1 MYRIDSRGATIDG
14 RFTEGNPT
22 SGTPATVVN
31 AQWMNAVQD
40 EIVNVIAG
48 AELDLDKNNSAQL
61 LAAIS
66 KLATAQVRALYPV
79 GSIYINASDSRNP
92 AQYLGFGTWTAIA
105 GRTIFGFSASEPEFD
120 SAGETGG
127 SKSHNHGGS
136 AGSTTLTA
144 EQMPSHDHAYRDRYY
159 AESSGSLVSATY
171 KENMPSGYNA
181 NLGSSDTDFDNNQF
195 MYIDET
201 TGDAGGG
208 QAHAHS
214 ISSESNLPP
223 YFTAFI
229 WRRTA

>member
-48 AELDLDKNNSAQL
+48 AGIDLDKGNSSQL

-66 KLATAQVRALYPV
+66 ALATAQVRALYPV
-79 GSIYINASDSRNP
+79 GSIYINASDARNP
-92 AQYLGFGTWTAIA
+92 AQIFGFGTWVAIA
-105 GRTIFGFSASEPEFD
+105 GRAIFGFSSSEPEFD

-127 SKSHNHGGS
+127 SKTHSHGGS
-136 AGSTTLTA
+136 TGSTTLTSD
-144 EQMPSHDHAYRDRYY
+144 QMPSHGHAYRDRYY

-171 KENMPSGYNA
+171 KESMPPGYNA

-195 MYIDET
+195 MYIDQT
-201 TGDAGGG
+201 TGGAGGG
-208 QAHAHS
+208 QGHDHS
-214 ISSESNLPP
+214 VSSSSNLPP

>member
-48 AELDLDKNNSAQL
+48 AELTLDKNNNAQL

-66 KLATAQVRALYPV
+66 ALATAQVRAIYPV

-105 GRTIFGFSASEPEFD
+105 GRAIFGFSSSDPEFD

-136 AGSTTLTA
+136 TGDTA
-144 EQMPSHDHAYRDRYY
+144 LSVEQMPSHDHSYRDRYY
-159 AESSGSLVSATY
+159 AEASGSLVSATY
-171 KENMPSGYNA
+171 KEFMPPGYNA
-181 NLGSSDTDFDNNQF
+181 GLGSSDTDFDNNQF

-201 TGDAGGG
+201 TGYSGGG
-208 QAHAHS
+208 QSHDRSVS
-214 ISSESNLPP
+214 IESNLPP
-223 YFTAFI
+223 
-229 WRRTA
+229 